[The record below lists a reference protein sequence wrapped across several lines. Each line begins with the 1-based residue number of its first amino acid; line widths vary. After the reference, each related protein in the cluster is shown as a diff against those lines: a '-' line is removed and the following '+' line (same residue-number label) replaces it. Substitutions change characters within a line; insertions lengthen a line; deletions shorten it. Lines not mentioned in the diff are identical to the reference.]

1 MLQLLKN
8 PELFVSSAIAICI
21 RKFGMEFLDWDP
33 IVRRDTLEKALGV
46 KKLSQKLFDKVN
58 CGATL
63 ISTNG
68 YTQRIEVFIPC
79 NYVMSGRVLSESSMG
94 LDDPYT
100 LAWGVWEYKQL
111 VNGTPDEDPEEPFIT
126 DIAVYSG
133 QVLANDGIL
142 TAPSWMQFV
151 EFDPI
156 IEARVEENT
165 ATLPDFI
172 DHQAD
177 MMNDLNAYVTDRQN
191 KLAAQLEEIDKAS
204 N

>member
-1 MLQLLKN
+1 
-8 PELFVSSAIAICI
+8 
-21 RKFGMEFLDWDP
+21 
-33 IVRRDTLEKALGV
+33 
-46 KKLSQKLFDKVN
+46 
-58 CGATL
+58 
-63 ISTNG
+63 
-68 YTQRIEVFIPC
+68 
-79 NYVMSGRVLSESSMG
+79 MG
-94 LDDPYT
+94 CL
-100 LAWGVWEYKQL
+100 EYKQL

-177 MMNDLNAYVTDRQN
+177 MINDLNAYVTDRQN

>member
-1 MLQLLKN
+1 MLQLLRN

-33 IVRRDTLEKALGV
+33 LVRRDTLKKALGV
-46 KKLSQKLFDKVN
+46 QKLPQKLFDKVN

-100 LAWGVWEYKQL
+100 LAWGVWS
-111 VNGTPDEDPEEPFIT
+111 I
-126 DIAVYSG
+126 S
-133 QVLANDGIL
+133 
-142 TAPSWMQFV
+142 S
-151 EFDPI
+151 
-156 IEARVEENT
+156 
-165 ATLPDFI
+165 
-172 DHQAD
+172 
-177 MMNDLNAYVTDRQN
+177 
-191 KLAAQLEEIDKAS
+191 S
-204 N
+204 